1 MNRIVFRAGLLIAAS
16 LITAAGQTAFG
27 QAPATT
33 VHSDSSWLP
42 SNPFVSKP
50 QMPGEKSAPAPLEAE
65 MTPAQSAKLC
75 VTTAHQ
81 LAAAGHRREAILLL
95 EKARTLD
102 PKQAV
107 ARYLAVLYDEERMPQ
122 AIGEY
127 QKALTATPNDPDL
140 LNDYG
145 VYFYRR
151 GDLAQAEQWLR
162 RALEQAPKHQR
173 AWVNLG
179 IVLGSEGRYKDSFD
193 AFCKV
198 LPPGEAHSNL
208 AMLLARNG
216 DRQRA
221 ETACREALR
230 LEPDLPQ
237 PKALLAY
244 FYGPQAAS
252 NALPGVPMSR

>member
-1 MNRIVFRAGLLIAAS
+1 MS
-16 LITAAGQTAFG
+16 
-27 QAPATT
+27 P
-33 VHSDSSWLP
+33 P
-42 SNPFVSKP
+42 
-50 QMPGEKSAPAPLEAE
+50 E
-65 MTPAQSAKLC
+65 SAKLC

-81 LAAAGHRREAILLL
+81 LAAGGHPREAILLL
-95 EKARTLD
+95 EKARKLD
-102 PKQAV
+102 PKQPV
-107 ARYLAVLYDEERMPQ
+107 ARYLAVLYDEQRMPQ
-122 AIGEY
+122 ALGEY
-127 QKALTATPNDPDL
+127 QKALAAAPNDPDL
-140 LNDYG
+140 LNDFG
-145 VYFYRR
+145 VYCYHR
-151 GDLAQAEQWLR
+151 GDLANAEQWLR
-162 RALEQAPKHQR
+162 KALDHAPKHQR

-179 IVLGSEGRYKDSFD
+179 IVLGTEGRYKDSFE

-244 FYGPQAAS
+244 FYGPQAAN
-252 NALPGVPMSR
+252 NAPPAAPMSR